1 MQEKIINIPNN
12 KKILDHELNQ
22 IKKKFNVVCCTGF
35 YSKLIIKCTLE
46 HDNNINVV
54 SYCFKHE
61 QYYSKFN
68 KELRALTS

>member
-22 IKKKFNVVCCTGF
+22 IKKLNVSCFTGF

-54 SYCFKHE
+54 SYCFKHK
-61 QYYSKFN
+61 QYYSKFK
-68 KELRALTS
+68 KELQALTN